1 METFTRDGLTFDV
14 RDTGPAGAPTVVCLH
29 GFPQDARAFEGVV
42 PGLVAAGFRVLV
54 PDQRGYSPGAR
65 PAGRSA
71 YVLRE
76 LVADVA
82 ALLDAAGVDRAHLVG
97 HDWGGAVGWAFAS
110 RRAERTA
117 SLTVLSTAHPAAMV
131 RALTR
136 SSQGLRSA
144 YVAGFQL
151 PWLPERLLLA
161 RGGSVL
167 RRALVRSGLP
177 DDLATH
183 DLRRMQEP
191 GALTAAL
198 AWYRAIPLGRGSAAG
213 EVHVPTVLVTG
224 TQDPSFAPAS
234 VEGTRRLVRGPYE
247 HRPLAAG
254 HWLPETRP
262 DDVVAAVLSAVRASD
277 AEPDRAAAP
286 GLAGW
291 EGAGRWPVDDQP
303 VREDAGPTIEPWAN
317 VDPGRPGPNL

>member
-14 RDTGPAGAPTVVCLH
+14 RDAGPADGPVVVCLH
-29 GFPQDARAFEGVV
+29 GFPQDARSFDAVV
-42 PGLVAAGFRVLV
+42 PGLVAAGFRVLA
-54 PDQRGYSPGAR
+54 PDQRGYSPRAR
-65 PAGRSA
+65 PPGRPA
-71 YVLRE
+71 YVLRA
-76 LVADVA
+76 LVDDVE
-82 ALLDAAGVDRAHLVG
+82 ALLDAAGVGRAHVVG

-110 RRAERTA
+110 RRRERTA
-117 SLTVLSTAHPAAMV
+117 SLTVLSTAHPEAML

-136 SSQGLRSA
+136 STQALRSA
-144 YVAGFQL
+144 YVGGFQL

-161 RGGSVL
+161 RGGAVL

-177 DDLATH
+177 EHLATH
-183 DLRRMQEP
+183 DVDRMREP

-198 AWYRAIPLGRGSAAG
+198 GWYRAIPLGRAFTAG
-213 EVHVPTVLVTG
+213 VVHVPTVLVTG
-224 TQDPSFAPAS
+224 ERDPFFAPAS

-247 HRPLAAG
+247 HRALPAG

-262 DDVVAAVLSAVRASD
+262 DDVVRAVLAAARAAD
-277 AEPDRAAAP
+277 AEPGDGAAP

-291 EGAGRWPVDDQP
+291 EGAGRWPVDDGP

-317 VDPGRPGPNL
+317 VDPGRPGPTL

>member
-1 METFTRDGLTFDV
+1 MDSFTRDGLTFDV

-29 GFPQDARAFEGVV
+29 GFPQDARSFDAVV
-42 PGLVAAGFRVLV
+42 PGLVAAGFRVLA

-65 PAGRSA
+65 PAGRRA

-76 LVADVA
+76 LVADVE
-82 ALLDAAGVDRAHLVG
+82 ALLDAAGAERAHVVG

-110 RRAERTA
+110 RRRERTV

-131 RALTR
+131 RALMR
-136 SSQGLRSA
+136 SSQALRSA
-144 YVAGFQL
+144 YVGGFQV

-161 RGGSVL
+161 RGGAAL
-167 RRALVRSGLP
+167 RRALVGSGLP
-177 DDLATH
+177 EHLAEH
-183 DLRRMQEP
+183 DVRRMQEP

-198 AWYRAIPLGRGSAAG
+198 GWYRAIPLGRRFAAG
-213 EVHVPTVLVTG
+213 EVRVPTVLVTG
-224 TQDPSFAPAS
+224 RQDRFFAPAS

-262 DDVVAAVLSAVRASD
+262 GDVVEAVLAAVRTAD
-277 AEPDRAAAP
+277 AERGDGAAAVP
-286 GLAGW
+286 AVCPQQDSNL
-291 EGAGRWPVDDQP
+291 QP
-303 VREDAGPTIEPWAN
+303 TD
-317 VDPGRPGPNL
+317 